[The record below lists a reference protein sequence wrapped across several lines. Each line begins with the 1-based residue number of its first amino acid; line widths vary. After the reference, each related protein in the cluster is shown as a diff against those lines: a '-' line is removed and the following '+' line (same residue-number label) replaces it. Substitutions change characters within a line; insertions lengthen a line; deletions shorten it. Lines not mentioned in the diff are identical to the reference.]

1 MIILQEEFD
10 QREVDVVI
18 GGGVNAT
25 ELERNPFLQWIQGI
39 FGVTT
44 TEAPVLLSPPDD
56 CEACCE
62 FLLSLKFSR
71 SYVLQFICL

>member
-1 MIILQEEFD
+1 MIVLQEEFD
-10 QREVDVVI
+10 QREVDIV

-25 ELERNPFLQWIQGI
+25 DLERNPFLQWIQGI

-62 FLLSLKFSR
+62 FL
-71 SYVLQFICL
+71 